1 MAGSGAL
8 ATLGMYRRI
17 LRAAA
22 RYPSV
27 KRASILSDIRAEF
40 REGSRSTCAEEI
52 SRRRAVAASS
62 LEQLESYASIEKD
75 KHEWSLGLGTSH

>member
-1 MAGSGAL
+1 MAAAGAP
-8 ATLGMYRRI
+8 ATLSMYRRI

-22 RYPSV
+22 QYPSV
-27 KRASILSDIRAEF
+27 KRASILRDIRAEF
-40 REGSRSTCAEEI
+40 REGSRATCAEEI